1 MHERQQQMADADP
14 KLATGQNI
22 EEVEDMA
29 ATPTDEP
36 ATAPKPKRNWFRL
49 GLMISVPLLLLLVGG
64 YMWMTSG
71 RSASTENAYVQQDK
85 VSVAAEV
92 GGKIVEVLV
101 QENQQVKAG
110 QLLYRIDPT
119 PYQIAI
125 QQADAQIAQ
134 AQVNVATLQQAAASN
149 GSDIAAAQD
158 SVKYAQ
164 QQYDRNAELMK
175 RGFNTRANMDSAHHN
190 LVQAQQDLSSA
201 RNQAAEDAAKLQSGT
216 TTAGVNPAIAAALAA
231 KAQAELQLSRT
242 EIRAPMDGVVTQTS
256 SLQVG
261 QMAVQ
266 GLPAL
271 TIVRSSKSWVEANFK
286 ETDLAKMVP
295 GQRAEIEV
303 DAYPGL
309 KLKGHVESLGAGT
322 GSEFSILPAQNASG
336 NWVKVTQR
344 VPVRIAIDDKST
356 RPLLAGL
363 TVNATVYFNDGTKA
377 QTGK

>member
-1 MHERQQQMADADP
+1 MADADP

-22 EEVEDMA
+22 EEIEDMA
-29 ATPTDEP
+29 ATPDDEIGQP
-36 ATAPKPKRNWFRL
+36 RRAKRNWMRL
-49 GLMISVPLLLLLVGG
+49 GLMICVPLLLLAVGG
-64 YMWMTSG
+64 YIWLTSG
-71 RSASTENAYVQQDK
+71 RSASTENAYIQQDK

-101 QENQQVKAG
+101 HENEQVKAG
-110 QLLYRIDPT
+110 QLLYRIDPE
-119 PYQIAI
+119 PYRIAI
-125 QQADAQIAQ
+125 AQADAQIAQ
-134 AQVNVATLQQAAASN
+134 AQVSVATLQQAVASN
-149 GSDIAAAQD
+149 GSSIAAAQD

-175 RGFNTRANMDSAHHN
+175 RGFNTRANMDAAHHA
-190 LVQAQQDLSSA
+190 LVQAQQDLLSA
-201 RNQAAEDAAKLQSGT
+201 RSRAAEDQAKLQTGT

-231 KAQAELQLSRT
+231 KAQAELNLSRT
-242 EIRAPMDGVVTQTS
+242 EIRAPADGVVTQTS

-271 TIVRSSKSWVEANFK
+271 TLVRSKRSWVEANFK
-286 ETDLAKMVP
+286 ETDLTKMVP
-295 GQRAEIEV
+295 GQKAEIEV

-344 VPVRIAIDDKST
+344 VPVRIAIDEQSP

-363 TVNATVYFNDGTKA
+363 TVTTTVFFGDGSSAKS
-377 QTGK
+377 GR